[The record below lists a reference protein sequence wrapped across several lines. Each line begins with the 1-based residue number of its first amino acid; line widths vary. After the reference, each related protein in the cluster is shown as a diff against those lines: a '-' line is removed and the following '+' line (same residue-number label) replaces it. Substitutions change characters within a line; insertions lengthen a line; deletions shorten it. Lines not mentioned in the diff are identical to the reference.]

1 MTGRPTK
8 TPTQTLKAAG
18 KQRSNSDYFSSLPI
32 SQLPSELLPD
42 LIAQRCLEALSY
54 IVSANDSSLRSMSCR
69 PACAVECRRR
79 LRARRRPPRRHN
91 PVILL
96 LNLPDRQS
104 LLKTPSI
111 LESLVSL
118 LDNVTR
124 PLKSLK
130 DPKSVEKPEAAPAST
145 SAAPPAQSSTS
156 ASTLN
161 NTVPT
166 PEPSGPPGSSH
177 QL

>member
-1 MTGRPTK
+1 M
-8 TPTQTLKAAG
+8 
-18 KQRSNSDYFSSLPI
+18 
-32 SQLPSELLPD
+32 
-42 LIAQRCLEALSY
+42 IAQRCLEALSY
-54 IVSANDSSLRSMSCR
+54 IVSANERSSLFFLTEHEL
-69 PACAVECRRR
+69 PAGLRRG
-79 LRARRRPPRRHN
+79 ASKKAKGKEKATAQTQY
-91 PVILL
+91 PVVLL
-96 LNLPDRQS
+96 LNLLDRQS

-156 ASTLN
+156 ASAPDN
-161 NTVPT
+161 AVPT
-166 PEPSGPPGSSH
+166 PESSGPPGLSH